1 MNTSRPKAIFYK
13 ILITGL
19 FFLCLIPLLQ
29 GQQAVKSE
37 FQFNGYTNH
46 WQNNFDEWHR
56 YGNLFKMA
64 STQVEKSFLQSKVDV
79 AEDMGLPGLLMEEGF
94 ITGLISST
102 YATLELPELDALK
115 EALSKGDVL
124 AFLDPQSESG
134 KKVATALPEDWEW
147 PLQLGSYQYGVPD
160 LKRVDLFTIQKEG
173 HTLYA
178 VSCKDAGTRQ
188 AVKELIE
195 STQKLVD
202 TYEFRKGWFGAKT
215 LQNSVTCTKGHP
227 LEVIGTGLNEGST
240 WFVFDGYMDFMLKE
254 DLISWMEEIESPVVT
269 DVGHF
274 PIYGCSN
281 YDNLQVQ
288 QLFTKEITINY
299 AREHNGYVFRQV
311 WDDKADSMGLEYD
324 GYLAIEGNKEQID
337 AEDVP
342 FILHTGSL
350 QGHALS
356 SMVLFMEKGEALTQE
371 SMWKAILDRRATG
384 ILEKGKMVGP
394 ASFRNPLQMLLLD
407 RVFLEEYFGD
417 RIDLQSEVYGNTLQ
431 VTVRN
436 FYDKSLY
443 GNVEITLPESVST
456 GDPLIVPL
464 DIPMNSARVVS
475 VQLQPGADAMG
486 SAHPI
491 GVAFKSDEKEKHT
504 LALLDLPTTIS
515 VQRLLY
521 GHSPKVN
528 YPVSV
533 HNFTQQSSF
542 DVEVEVIPVGK
553 KRHRYKEIRSYKAA
567 PGSFQVQDF
576 ELEVPPGD
584 YQVKVKALGVE
595 NISQLGVGK
604 AEGLPT
610 LSELDLNGDGIN
622 EYRMEN
628 DSVQVTLITTGARV
642 IEYIVKSRNDN
653 VLFKHWPE
661 KAVDDRRPFRKRGF
675 YPFGGFEDFLGQA
688 SLETH
693 QNYHAEITQSEG
705 SYVQVKMWYNYFGN
719 RMEKTFTLFGN
730 SPLLEVR
737 FAMDFQN
744 YPETNML
751 GPQPILALGEK
762 HWTEDL
768 FVSHEIGGL
777 EEYRMMTDKYYGKA
791 IQLQEGWN
799 AGYDTKEDVSFVG
812 AYPVDRPI
820 FLHMWMNT
828 DQNRDS
834 HHYYSEFQPWLHI
847 ERRTISYFSYYMW
860 ATGGSWEKGVQE
872 LRERNL
878 ISITQKK

>member
-1 MNTSRPKAIFYK
+1 MKGSKKELSISNIVF
-13 ILITGL
+13 TGL
-19 FFLCLIPLLQ
+19 LVLCFSPLLQ
-29 GQQAVKSE
+29 GQQAIKSE
-37 FQFNGYTNH
+37 VQFNGYTNH
-46 WQNNFDEWHR
+46 WQNHFNEWHR
-56 YGNLFKMA
+56 YGNLFKVA
-64 STQVEKSFLQSKVDV
+64 STQVGKSFLQSKVDV

-94 ITGLISST
+94 MTGLLSGQHK
-102 YATLELPELDALK
+102 TLDLPELDALK
-115 EALSKGDVL
+115 DALSQGDVL
-124 AFLDPQSESG
+124 AYLDPGTESG
-134 KKVATALPEDWEW
+134 EKVAALLPEDWEW
-147 PLQLGSYQYGVPD
+147 PLSLGSYQYGASN
-160 LKRVDLFTIQKEG
+160 LLRVDLFTVEKDG

-178 VSCKDAGTRQ
+178 VSSADAETRH
-188 AVKELIE
+188 AVKVLIE
-195 STQKLVD
+195 STDRLVD
-202 TYEFRKGWFGAKT
+202 KYDFHKGWFGAKT

-254 DLISWMEEIESPVVT
+254 DLASWMDVIGSKVVT

-274 PIYGCSN
+274 PIYGCDDFSE
-281 YDNLQVQ
+281 LQVQ
-288 QLFTKEITINY
+288 QLYTKEIGINF

-311 WDDKADSMGLEYD
+311 YDDKADSAGLKYD

-350 QGHALS
+350 EGHALN
-356 SMVLFMEKGEALTQE
+356 SMILFMEKGEALTNE

-384 ILEKGKMVGP
+384 VLDLGKMLGP

-417 RIDLQSEVYGNTLQ
+417 RIDLQAEVSGNTLQ

-436 FYDKSLY
+436 FGNEALY
-443 GNVEITLPESVST
+443 GDVEVTLPDQVGT
-456 GDPLIVPL
+456 DDPLMVPL
-464 DIPMNSARVVS
+464 DIPVNSARVVS
-475 VQLQPGADAMG
+475 VRLQPGNEAMA
-486 SAHPI
+486 SANPLGI
-491 GVAFKSDEKEKHT
+491 AFKAKGAIKRT
-504 LALLDLPTTIS
+504 MAVLDLPPAIS
-515 VQRLLY
+515 VQGLLY
-521 GHSPKVN
+521 GHAPNVN

-542 DVEVEVIPVGK
+542 PVEVQVFQVGK
-553 KRHRYKEIRSYKAA
+553 KRPKFKKTLTYNAA
-567 PGSFQVQDF
+567 PGSFQEQQFDL
-576 ELEVPPGD
+576 ELTSGD
-584 YQVKVKALGVE
+584 YEVKVMALGVE
-595 NISQLGVGK
+595 NTSQLGVGK
-604 AEGLPT
+604 AEGKPQ
-610 LSELDLNGDGIN
+610 LSELDLNGDGIS
-622 EYRMEN
+622 EYRLEN
-628 DSVQVTLITTGARV
+628 DSVQVTLITSGARV

-653 VLFKHWPE
+653 VLFKWWPN
-661 KAVDDRRPFRKRGF
+661 KAVDDRRPFRDRGF
-675 YPFGGFEDFLGQA
+675 YPYGGFEDFLGQA

-693 QNYHAEITQSEG
+693 QLYHAEITKSDG
-705 SYVQVKMWYNYFGN
+705 SYVQVKMWYEYFGN
-719 RMEKTFTLFGN
+719 RMEKTFTLYGN

-768 FVSHEIGGL
+768 FVAPEIGGL
-777 EEYRMMTDKYYGKA
+777 EEYRMKTDLYYGKA
-791 IQLQEGWN
+791 IPLQEGWN
-799 AGYDTKEDVSFVG
+799 AGYDTQEDVSFVG
-812 AYPVDRPI
+812 AFPVDRPL

-834 HHYYSEFQPWLHI
+834 HHFYVEFQPWLHI

-860 ATGGSWEKGVQE
+860 AEGGSWEKGVQE

-878 ISITQKK
+878 ISITKRK